1 MRYQQSQQGFS
12 LVETLVA
19 ITILLLVIVGP
30 MTISSQSAKST
41 SFASEQVIAF
51 FLAQEGA
58 ELIQKGRD
66 DLFNLYFLPLGH
78 PSRLANPWATFTNE
92 SGFYGPCY
100 RPDGCGVEILR
111 TAVGGL
117 QLKDCTGNGCPLFF
131 DDNVAS
137 TLRSR
142 YTYTNLGVN
151 LSTPYSRVI
160 NMKRIS
166 ANEVRII
173 STVTW
178 RSGNLRDEQSAS
190 VETYLFNTYADK

>member
-1 MRYQQSQQGFS
+1 
-12 LVETLVA
+12 
-19 ITILLLVIVGP
+19 

-66 DLFNLYFLPLGH
+66 DLFNLYFLPVGNA
-78 PSRLANPWATFTNE
+78 SRITNPWTIFTNQ
-92 SGFYGPCY
+92 SGFYRACY
-100 RPDGCGVEILR
+100 EPDGCGVEILR
-111 TAVGGL
+111 SAVGGL
-117 QLKDCTGNGCPLFF
+117 SIQDCTGNNCPLFF
-131 DDNVAS
+131 DDSVNS

-142 YTYTNLGVN
+142 YTYTNLGSF
-151 LSTPYSRVI
+151 LTTPYNRI
-160 NMKRIS
+160 IKMQRIS
-166 ANEVRII
+166 ADEVKII

-190 VETYLFNTYADK
+190 VETYLFKTYADN

>member
-1 MRYQQSQQGFS
+1 MKYQRSQQGFT

-58 ELIQKGRD
+58 ELIQKRRD
-66 DLFNLYFLPLGH
+66 DYFNLYFLPLGH
-78 PSRLANPWATFTNE
+78 PSRISTPWTNFTN
-92 SGFYGPCY
+92 SLVTCYGVS
-100 RPDGCGVEILR
+100 GCGVEILL
-111 TAVGGL
+111 TQKGDL
-117 QLKDCTGNGCPLFF
+117 TIKDCSGNGCPLFF

-142 YTYTNLGVN
+142 YTYTDLGVN
-151 LSTPYSRVI
+151 LRTPYSRVI
-160 NMKRIS
+160 KMERITGS
-166 ANEVRII
+166 EVKVI

-178 RSGNLRDEQSAS
+178 SSGNLRSGQSAS
-190 VETYLFNTYADK
+190 VETYLFNTYADN